1 MRVRVKL
8 YASLRKYAP
17 DGSSG
22 SAFEVELPEGATL
35 EELVRGLNIPPD
47 EARIAFI
54 NGLICEL
61 DHPLKS
67 GDEVGLFP
75 PIAGGLMTDIS
86 IDVWLYGELAH
97 YGRQA
102 RQPGYANLNLNLP
115 AGSTI
120 RDLLDHLN
128 IPDEARGI
136 TFINSQLS
144 AMPGLQPDLD
154 HVLQNGDR
162 VAFFHTRAM
171 WPFQYRTGIP
181 MTAELTAAM
190 KARADQG
197 VRHSY
202 QR

>member
-1 MRVRVKL
+1 M
-8 YASLRKYAP
+8 S
-17 DGSSG
+17 
-22 SAFEVELPEGATL
+22 EVT
-35 EELVRGLNIPPD
+35 I
-47 EARIAFI
+47 
-54 NGLICEL
+54 
-61 DHPLKS
+61 
-67 GDEVGLFP
+67 
-75 PIAGGLMTDIS
+75 DI
-86 IDVWLYGELAH
+86 WLYGELAQ
-97 YGRQA
+97 YGGQA
-102 RQPGYANLNLNLP
+102 RQPGYANLTLSLP

-120 RDLLDHLN
+120 KDLLNYLH

-154 HVLQNGDR
+154 RVLKDGDR

-171 WPFQYRTGIP
+171 WPFQYRAGIP

-202 QR
+202 QG